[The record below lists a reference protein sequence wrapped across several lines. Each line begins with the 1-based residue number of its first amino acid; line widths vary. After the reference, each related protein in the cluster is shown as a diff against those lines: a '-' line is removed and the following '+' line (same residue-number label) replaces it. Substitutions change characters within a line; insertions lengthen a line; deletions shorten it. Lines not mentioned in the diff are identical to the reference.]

1 MCITYVYMSKCL
13 RVDFSWDEKT
23 IIYSNIF
30 CSEKNLQPFFS
41 RLRQF
46 CSCFIK
52 GKHYSYKTLSV
63 IFLFRRNYPYNPYI
77 NRKSLNSLKYCATE
91 ALPVLTY
98 ILNCCITRSRWN
110 HQFFTQQM
118 HIHEIRVQNQRLQ
131 KEFYTRRPRVSG
143 VINHQLIC
151 MTFLCKK

>member
-1 MCITYVYMSKCL
+1 MYICQNVWEWIFHGMKKQLFIQICFVQKKICSRSFQDYVNSVL
-13 RVDFSWDEKT
+13 V
-23 IIYSNIF
+23 
-30 CSEKNLQPFFS
+30 
-41 RLRQF
+41 
-46 CSCFIK
+46 FIK

-98 ILNCCITRSRWN
+98 ILNCCVTRSRWN
-110 HQFFTQQM
+110 HHFFTQQM
-118 HIHEIRVQNQRLQ
+118 HIDEIHVQNQRLQ
-131 KEFYTRRPRVSG
+131 KEFYTRRPRVSD

-151 MTFLCKK
+151 LYISIYE